1 MSKALITGVTGQDG
15 KHLSELLLSKGYE
28 VFGMINGQRND
39 DSNQLTKEFP
49 AVQQVRGDLT
59 DSSSLARVLAETNPD
74 EIYNLGAISFVGMS
88 FQQPELT
95 ANVTGL
101 GVLRLLEAIRANKMT
116 NSVRVYQASSS
127 EMFGKVREVPQN
139 ETTPFHPRSPY
150 GVAKVF
156 AHQACVNYREAYGM
170 HISCGILFNHE
181 GERRGLEFVTRKISK
196 GVAQIKAGKIPH
208 LTLGDID
215 PKRDWG
221 YAGDYVE
228 AMWLMLQQD
237 HPDDYVIATGETHS
251 VREFIESALRVAGLE
266 GGVDRYVR
274 QDERFFRPS
283 EVDLLIGDASK
294 AREKLGWNPK
304 VGFDDLVRRM
314 VLHDIGLENN
324 HLVE

>member
-39 DSNQLTKEFP
+39 DSNQLAKEFP

-95 ANVTGL
+95 ANITGL

-208 LTLGDID
+208 LTLGDLD

-251 VREFIESALRVAGLE
+251 VREFIEAALRVAGLE

-314 VLHDIGLENN
+314 VLHDIGLEN
-324 HLVE
+324 HLIE